1 MDFEIVFNCP
11 ECEAEVSAVAS
22 LAGQTAQCLHC
33 HNMIVIPLPGL
44 NQDLELGDFILER
57 KIGSGG
63 MGEVWLALQISM
75 TRPIALKILTPKY
88 AQNKQFIKRF
98 LAEAKT
104 AGKLSHPNIIT
115 AYSAGHIGDY
125 YYLATSYIDG
135 VELSNKLKV
144 GPISERE
151 ALKICKAIATAL
163 RYAWDEHRLL
173 HRDIKPSNIMIDHR
187 GNPQLMDM
195 GISKC
200 LNDNSEDTSMNLVI
214 GTPDYIS
221 PEQARAARDI
231 DFRADIYS
239 MGASLYHMV
248 TGRPPFVGESP
259 VRVLQMHA
267 NAPLTAPEKINPQIS
282 KECSALIQ
290 IMMSKLPDNR
300 QSSWDYVIADIDA
313 VLSGRMPGRTNL
325 NINAKDRNV
334 SGKSSNPGDAV
345 NLNVHSRQGHNF
357 ASPATAENSNVTLK
371 IPLDNVKYAE
381 ANKTTAEV
389 SQGLNNGNITESVQ
403 TQTPSNQTN
412 SLPPKITAQKK
423 DNQLLTIALIV
434 TIIALLLI
442 GICIVYRIIN
452 R

>member
-1 MDFEIVFNCP
+1 
-11 ECEAEVSAVAS
+11 
-22 LAGQTAQCLHC
+22 
-33 HNMIVIPLPGL
+33 
-44 NQDLELGDFILER
+44 
-57 KIGSGG
+57 
-63 MGEVWLALQISM
+63 
-75 TRPIALKILTPKY
+75 
-88 AQNKQFIKRF
+88 
-98 LAEAKT
+98 
-104 AGKLSHPNIIT
+104 
-115 AYSAGHIGDY
+115 
-125 YYLATSYIDG
+125 
-135 VELSNKLKV
+135 
-144 GPISERE
+144 
-151 ALKICKAIATAL
+151 
-163 RYAWDEHRLL
+163 
-173 HRDIKPSNIMIDHR
+173 MIDHR

-200 LNDNSEDTSMNLVI
+200 LNDNNEDTSMNLVI

-267 NAPLTAPEKINPQIS
+267 NAPLTVPEKINPQIS

-345 NLNVHSRQGHNF
+345 NLNVHSRTGHNF
-357 ASPATAENSNVTLK
+357 ASPATAETSNVTLK

-389 SQGLNNGNITESVQ
+389 SQGLNNGNITESAQ
-403 TQTPSNQTN
+403 TQTRSNQSN